1 MDKAV
6 GEILLFPLSGFN
18 HIAARTP
25 NCTLARTTLID
36 KQARMTE
43 LKQTWLSSIE
53 EIIEDARNGRMFI
66 LVDDED
72 RENEGD
78 LVIPAE
84 RADAAAINFMA
95 RYGRGLICLTLT
107 AERVADLGLPQMSP
121 RNRTRHSTAFTVSI
135 EARTGVTT
143 GISAADRAR
152 TVEVAIDP
160 NSAAEDIVTPGHV
173 FPLRAQPGGVLVRAG
188 HTEAAVDI
196 SRLAGLNP
204 SGVICEIMN
213 DDGTM
218 ARMPDLVKFAQLH
231 GLKIATIA
239 DLIAYRRR
247 MDRLV
252 ERVTESMITSRYG
265 GEFKLYVYANT
276 ITGAEHLALVKG
288 DISGDEPVLVRM
300 HQANPFT
307 DALGDTYGGEFFGGE
322 ARNRVGELESSMRLI
337 GEAGRGVVVFIR
349 DHEPTMFSRIVLERQ
364 GKGVN
369 KPIADLRQYGIGAQ
383 TLIHLGVRKMIM
395 LSNSKR
401 TIVGLDGYGIT
412 LVEQRPIPSNAK
424 S

>member
-1 MDKAV
+1 
-6 GEILLFPLSGFN
+6 
-18 HIAARTP
+18 
-25 NCTLARTTLID
+25 
-36 KQARMTE
+36 MTE

-53 EIIEDARNGRMFI
+53 EIIEVARNGRMFI

-107 AERVADLGLPQMSP
+107 AERVTDLGLPQMSP

-160 NSAAEDIVTPGHV
+160 NSAAEEIVTPGHV

-218 ARMPDLVKFAQLH
+218 ARMPDLVKFAQMH

-252 ERVTESMITSRYG
+252 ERVTESTITSRFG
-265 GEFKLYVYANT
+265 GEFKLIVYANT

-288 DISGDEPVLVRM
+288 DISGEEPVLVRM

-307 DALGDTYGGEFFGGE
+307 DALGDTHVGEFFGGE
-322 ARNRVGELESSMRLI
+322 ARNRVGELEATMRLI
-337 GEAGRGVVVFIR
+337 GEAGRGVVVLIR

-364 GKGVN
+364 GKGLK

-383 TLIHLGVRKMIM
+383 TLIDLGVRRMIM

-401 TIVGLDGYGIT
+401 TIVGLEGYGIT

>member
-1 MDKAV
+1 M
-6 GEILLFPLSGFN
+6 GT
-18 HIAARTP
+18 RTR
-25 NCTLARTTLID
+25 NCVRPTLMD

-95 RYGRGLICLTLT
+95 RHGRGLICLTLT
-107 AERVADLGLPQMSP
+107 AERVAELGLPQMSP

-160 NSAAEDIVTPGHV
+160 NSSAEEIVTPGHV

-252 ERVTESMITSRYG
+252 ERVTESTITSRYG
-265 GEFKLYVYANT
+265 GEFKLLVYANT

-322 ARNRVGELESSMRLI
+322 ARNRVGELEASMRLI
-337 GEAGRGVVVFIR
+337 GDAGRGVVVLIR

-364 GKGVN
+364 GKGVK

-383 TLIHLGVRKMIM
+383 TLIDLGVRRMIM

-401 TIVGLDGYGIT
+401 SIVGLDGYGIT
-412 LVEQRPIPSNAK
+412 LVEQRPIPSNAT

>member
-1 MDKAV
+1 M
-6 GEILLFPLSGFN
+6 F
-18 HIAARTP
+18 AAQGRLAIPPALVRTKRV
-25 NCTLARTTLID
+25 L
-36 KQARMTE
+36 MTE
-43 LKQTWLSSIE
+43 LSQAWLSSIE
-53 EIIEDARNGRMFI
+53 EIIEDARRGRMFI

-84 RADAAAINFMA
+84 MADAAAVNFMA
-95 RYGRGLICLTLT
+95 KNGRGLICLTLA
-107 AERVADLGLPQMSP
+107 AERVAELGLPQMSP

-152 TVEVAIDP
+152 TIEVAIDP
-160 NSAAEDIVTPGHV
+160 KAAPDDIVTPGHV

-204 SGVICEIMN
+204 AGVICEIMN
-213 DDGTM
+213 DDGSM

-247 MDRLV
+247 TERLV
-252 ERVTESMITSRYG
+252 ERVTESNISTRHG
-265 GEFKLYVYANT
+265 DWKLIVYANR
-276 ITGAEHLALVKG
+276 ISGAEHIALIKG
-288 DISGDEPVLVRM
+288 DVNTPDPVLVRM

-322 ARNRVGELESSMRLI
+322 ARNRVGELEASMRMI
-337 GEAGRGVVVFIR
+337 ADAGRGIVVLIR

-364 GKGVN
+364 GQSLD

-383 TLIHLGVRKMIM
+383 TLLDLGVRKLIL
-395 LSNSKR
+395 LSNSHR
-401 TIVGLDGYGIT
+401 GIVGLEGYGIT
-412 LVEQRPIPSNAK
+412 LVEQRSIPTSR
-424 S
+424 

>member
-1 MDKAV
+1 
-6 GEILLFPLSGFN
+6 
-18 HIAARTP
+18 
-25 NCTLARTTLID
+25 
-36 KQARMTE
+36 MTE

-53 EIIEDARNGRMFI
+53 EIIEDARRGRMFI

-84 RADAAAINFMA
+84 KADAAAVNFMA
-95 RYGRGLICLTLT
+95 RHGRGLICLSLS
-107 AERVADLGLPQMSP
+107 ADRVTELGLPQMTP

-135 EARTGVTT
+135 EARTGVST

-152 TVEVAIDP
+152 TIAVAIDP
-160 NSAAEDIVTPGHV
+160 NASPEEIVTPGHV

-218 ARMPDLVKFAQLH
+218 ARMPDLVKFAQAH

-247 MDRLV
+247 NERLV
-252 ERVTESMITSRYG
+252 ERVAESTITSRFG
-265 GEFKLYVYANT
+265 GEFKVIVYANC
-276 ITGAEHLALVKG
+276 ITGAEHLALVRG
-288 DISGDEPVLVRM
+288 DITGDEPVLVRM
-300 HQANPFT
+300 HQANPLI
-307 DALGDTYGGEFFGGE
+307 DALGDNYGGEFFGGE
-322 ARNRVGELESSMRLI
+322 ARTRSGELEASMRMI
-337 GEAGRGVVVFIR
+337 GEAERGVVVLIR

-364 GKGVN
+364 GKGP
-369 KPIADLRQYGIGAQ
+369 KQPIADLRQYGIGAQ
-383 TLIHLGVRKMIM
+383 TLIDLGVKNMIM

-401 TIVGLDGYGIT
+401 GIVGLEGYGIT
-412 LVEQRPIPSNAK
+412 LIEQRPIPSDTG
-424 S
+424 SQ

>member
-1 MDKAV
+1 
-6 GEILLFPLSGFN
+6 
-18 HIAARTP
+18 
-25 NCTLARTTLID
+25 
-36 KQARMTE
+36 MTE

-53 EIIEDARNGRMFI
+53 EILEDARRGRMFI

-78 LVIPAE
+78 LVIPAQM
-84 RADAAAINFMA
+84 ADAAAVNFMA
-95 RYGRGLICLTLT
+95 RFGRGLICLSLT
-107 AERVADLGLPQMSP
+107 SERVSDLGLPQMSP

-135 EARTGVTT
+135 EARTGVST

-152 TVEVAIDP
+152 TIAVAIDP
-160 NSAAEDIVTPGHV
+160 NSVPEDIVTPGHV

-204 SGVICEIMN
+204 AGVICEIMN

-218 ARMPDLVKFAQLH
+218 ARMPDLVKFAQTH

-247 MDRLV
+247 MERLV
-252 ERVTESMITSRYG
+252 DRIAESNITSRYG
-265 GEFKLYVYANT
+265 GDFKLIVYANR

-288 DISGDEPVLVRM
+288 DITGEEPVLVRM

-322 ARNRVGELESSMRLI
+322 ARNRVGELEASLRLI
-337 GEAGRGVVVFIR
+337 GDAGRGVVVLIR

-364 GKGVN
+364 GKQLG

-383 TLIHLGVRKMIM
+383 TLLDLGVRRMIM

-401 TIVGLDGYGIT
+401 TIVGLEGYGIE
-412 LVEQRPIPSNAK
+412 LVEQRPIPSNGR
-424 S
+424 SS

>member
-1 MDKAV
+1 
-6 GEILLFPLSGFN
+6 
-18 HIAARTP
+18 
-25 NCTLARTTLID
+25 
-36 KQARMTE
+36 MTE
-43 LKQTWLSSIE
+43 LKQTWLSSID
-53 EIIEDARNGRMFI
+53 EIIEDARRGRMFI

-78 LVIPAE
+78 LVIPAQM
-84 RADAAAINFMA
+84 ADAAAVNFMA
-95 RYGRGLICLTLT
+95 RYGRGLICLSLDS
-107 AERVADLGLPQMSP
+107 ERVSELGLPQMSL

-135 EARTGVTT
+135 EARNGVTT

-152 TVEVAIDP
+152 TIEVAIDP
-160 NSAAEDIVTPGHV
+160 KSSAEDIVTPGHV

-204 SGVICEIMN
+204 AGVICEIMN

-239 DLIAYRRR
+239 DLIGYRRR
-247 MDRLV
+247 KEQLV
-252 ERVTESMITSRYG
+252 TRVSESTITSRHG
-265 GEFKLYVYANT
+265 GEFKLIVYASR
-276 ITGAEHLALVKG
+276 ITGAEHVALVKG
-288 DISGDEPVLVRM
+288 DLSGDEPVLVRM
-300 HQANPFT
+300 HQLNPFT

-322 ARNRVGELESSMRLI
+322 ARARAGELEASLKLI
-337 GEAGRGVVVFIR
+337 ADTGRGVVVLIR

-364 GKGVN
+364 GKGV
-369 KPIADLRQYGIGAQ
+369 KQPIADLRQYGIGAQ
-383 TLIHLGVRKMIM
+383 TLLDLGVRKMIM

-401 TIVGLDGYGIT
+401 SIVGLEGYGIT
-412 LVEQRPIPSNAK
+412 LVEQRPIPTGI
-424 S
+424 

>member
-1 MDKAV
+1 
-6 GEILLFPLSGFN
+6 
-18 HIAARTP
+18 
-25 NCTLARTTLID
+25 
-36 KQARMTE
+36 MTE

-53 EIIEDARNGRMFI
+53 EIIDDARQGRMFI

-84 RADAAAINFMA
+84 MADAAAVNFMA

-107 AERVADLGLPQMSP
+107 AERVANLGLPQMSP

-152 TVEVAIDP
+152 TVAVAIDP
-160 NSAAEDIVTPGHV
+160 SCAAEEIVSPGHV

-218 ARMPDLVKFAQLH
+218 ARMPDLVKFSQLH

-247 MDRLV
+247 MDQLV
-252 ERVTESMITSRYG
+252 ERVTESTINSRYG
-265 GEFKLYVYANT
+265 GEFKLLVYANR

-322 ARNRVGELESSMRLI
+322 ARNRVGELEASLRLI
-337 GEAGRGVVVFIR
+337 GQAGRGVVVFIR
-349 DHEPTMFSRIVLERQ
+349 DHEPTMFSRMVHERE
-364 GKGVN
+364 GKGVK

-383 TLIHLGVRKMIM
+383 TLIDLGVRRMIM

-401 TIVGLDGYGIT
+401 SIVGLDGYGIT
-412 LVEQRPIPSNAK
+412 LVEQRPIPTDAVTK
-424 S
+424 AG